1 MSTVR
6 IVFLILSTILS
17 LSTLTYVG
25 VDVALEKR
33 RKTAVATSPTPIVP
47 SVPTVAAIPKEIPV
61 ILPLDVEELDAE
73 EADALISDD
82 LALLTA
88 KSERGAGQGPRAT
101 VNIGDIDKIFEANS
115 IVTIDALKKY
125 GLIPKKAG
133 RIKILADGF
142 LHKSF
147 IVKAESFSVQAIKMI
162 ELMGGTVIILK
173 D

>member
-17 LSTLTYVG
+17 LSTLIYVG
-25 VDVALEKR
+25 VDIALEKR
-33 RKTAVATSPTPIVP
+33 RKTAVATVPTPIADPVP
-47 SVPTVAAIPKEIPV
+47 SIVTTPHEIPT
-61 ILPLDVEELDAE
+61 ILPLAVEELDAE
-73 EADALISDD
+73 EADALLSDD
-82 LALLTA
+82 LALLSA
-88 KSERGAGQGPRAT
+88 KSERGAGKGQRAT
-101 VNIGDIDKIFEANS
+101 VNIGDIDKIFAADS
-115 IVTIDALKKY
+115 VVTIDALKQY

>member
-6 IVFLILSTILS
+6 IVFLILSTIFS
-17 LSTLTYVG
+17 LSTLIYVG
-25 VDVALEKR
+25 VDIALEKR
-33 RKTAVATSPTPIVP
+33 RKAPVGAVPAP
-47 SVPTVAAIPKEIPV
+47 VAAPMPGIVKTPREIPT
-61 ILPLDVEELDAE
+61 ILPLAVEELDAE

-82 LALLTA
+82 LALLSA
-88 KSERGAGQGPRAT
+88 KTERGAGKGQRAT
-101 VNIGDIDKIFEANS
+101 VNVGDIDKIFAADS
-115 IVTIDALKKY
+115 VVTIDALKTY

-162 ELMGGTVIILK
+162 ELMGGTVIVLK